1 MYESRIPC
9 ILIWEWKEG
18 FLIWESSKKKEGF
31 FDLPF
36 SFFPYKN
43 NSIKIKLS
51 NLQERNVCYV

>member
-1 MYESRIPC
+1 MEGGIFYLGES
-9 ILIWEWKEG
+9 KE
-18 FLIWESSKKKEGF
+18 KERF

-51 NLQERNVCYV
+51 NLQEQNICYA

>member
-1 MYESRIPC
+1 MKVE
-9 ILIWEWKEG
+9 
-18 FLIWESSKKKEGF
+18 FLIFSFENGRKNFLFGRVQKKKN

-51 NLQERNVCYV
+51 NLEERNVCYA

>member
-1 MYESRIPC
+1 MEGRIFD
-9 ILIWEWKEG
+9 LGE
-18 FLIWESSKKKEGF
+18 FKKKEGF